1 MAEHAHFVQF
11 YKADE
16 PSLNR
21 NVASFLWDGLLR
33 GDGLVVIATHQ
44 RRESLTSHL
53 ARLGADVVLARREG
67 QLAMLDAQEMLGRFM
82 IDGQPDWDHFQ
93 RATENALRLARTR
106 EANGAICAYGE
117 MVGVL
122 WEAGQTTAAIQL
134 EEYWNKLLHR
144 GGISLFCGY
153 PIDVFADDF
162 QRAHIHDV
170 VCAHSRMLPTGP
182 GSDLGLALERAMDE
196 LLGGRADEVRLSM
209 KAGIPS
215 LNLPIPETESAILW
229 LRSNVPEKAEEIL
242 SCARGYYAAS
252 VNSGYSPEPAR
263 F

>member
-1 MAEHAHFVQF
+1 
-11 YKADE
+11 
-16 PSLNR
+16 
-21 NVASFLWDGLLR
+21 
-33 GDGLVVIATHQ
+33 
-44 RRESLTSHL
+44 
-53 ARLGADVVLARREG
+53 
-67 QLAMLDAQEMLGRFM
+67 
-82 IDGQPDWDHFQ
+82 
-93 RATENALRLARTR
+93 
-106 EANGAICAYGE
+106 
-117 MVGVL
+117 
-122 WEAGQTTAAIQL
+122 
-134 EEYWNKLLHR
+134 
-144 GGISLFCGY
+144 
-153 PIDVFADDF
+153 
-162 QRAHIHDV
+162 
-170 VCAHSRMLPTGP
+170 MLPTGP